1 MRFLQKYF
9 LIALN
14 VFRKIPYPKKRS
26 EQTAWLSLLT
36 TENLEDVKGL
46 IPEYPWLRE
55 IYEETGYI
63 IDTHTAVAAA
73 VYKKYQKESGDNTKA
88 VIASTASPYKFTRS
102 VMTAIDHKYESR
114 PDFELV
120 DELEKLS
127 KVKVPQAI
135 EDIRTAPVLHKTIC
149 EVEEMKHVVK
159 DFLGV

>member
-1 MRFLQKYF
+1 MNRLQGSAE
-9 LIALN
+9 ALSALQITEDMKAQLADFYGN
-14 VFRKIPYPKKRS
+14 YAS
-26 EQTAWLSLLT
+26 EEETAS
-36 TENLEDVKGL
+36 V
-46 IPEYPWLRE
+46 IRE

-102 VMTAIDHKYESR
+102 VMTAIDHKYDSR

-149 EVEEMKHVVK
+149 EVEEMEHVVK